1 MKKPQTYHILSLST
15 VSTMSKKMRETTISY
30 ILPILLF
37 LLLADQ
43 THAHNVTRLLA
54 SHPSL
59 SSFNHFLTQTHLA
72 DEINRRTTI
81 TVCAVDN
88 AAMSA
93 LTSKG
98 YTISTIKNIL
108 SLHVLL
114 DYFGAKKIH
123 QIRDGSAL
131 AATLFQATGAAPG
144 TTGFVNITDLRGG
157 KVGLGPDGGDLSSF
171 FVKSVEEVPYNI
183 SIIQIS
189 KVLPSETASA
199 PSPAP
204 AEMNLTGIMSA
215 HGCKVFAETLLTN
228 PGASKTYQESV
239 EGGMTVFCPGDDAMK
254 GFLPKYKNLTAP
266 NKEAFLDFLA
276 VPTYYSMA
284 MLKSNN
290 GPMNTLATD
299 GANKFELT
307 VQNDGEKV
315 TLRTRINTVQ
325 IVDTLIDEQPLAI
338 YATDKVLLPKE
349 LFKASAVEAPAP
361 APAPEDGDAAD
372 SPKPAKGKGKGKK
385 KKAAP
390 SPDDDAFGESD
401 SPAEGPDGDADDA
414 TADEASAVRIVG
426 GAMAGLVVSL
436 LCLFASSSLL

>member
-1 MKKPQTYHILSLST
+1 MA
-15 VSTMSKKMRETTISY
+15 KKMREMTISY
-30 ILPILLF
+30 ILPIIL
-37 LLLADQ
+37 LLLAVE

-54 SHPSL
+54 SHPSF

-72 DEINRRTTI
+72 GEINRRTTI
-81 TVCAVDN
+81 TVLAVDN

-189 KVLPSETASA
+189 KILPSETAAA

-204 AEMNLTGIMSA
+204 AEMNITGIMSA

-228 PGASKTYQESV
+228 PGASKTYQESI

-266 NKEAFLDFLA
+266 KKEAFLDFLA

-361 APAPEDGDAAD
+361 APAPEDGDVAD

-390 SPDDDAFGESD
+390 SPDDDSFGESD
-401 SPAEGPDGDADDA
+401 SPAEGPDGDADEA
-414 TADEASAVRIVG
+414 TADEANAVRIVG
-426 GAMAGLVVSL
+426 GATAGLVVSL
-436 LCLFASSSLL
+436 FCLFASSKLL